1 MEDNFLE
8 SALREEARL
17 VRRLAVVR
25 AVIADYRGS
34 DSGGQSTVTNAM
46 VRPPVQAVSR
56 ATRAESQSATV
67 VRIAEE
73 FLSTARRRAPSA
85 EIYSEIAGR
94 GIVIPGQKPDSVVSS
109 YLSSSPKFDNVRG
122 QGYGLSIWNSAR
134 PQPADAHKENE
145 PSSGFAVG
153 SDTAE
158 LDVGASSSASDHS
171 NSPERG
177 S

>member
-34 DSGGQSTVTNAM
+34 GSGEPPTVTDAK
-46 VRPPVQAVSR
+46 VRPPIQVVSR
-56 ATRAESQSATV
+56 ATRAESQAARV
-67 VRIAEE
+67 LRIAEE

-94 GIVIPGQKPDSVVSS
+94 GIVIPGHKPDSVVAS

-134 PQPADAHKENE
+134 PHPADARKENE
-145 PSSGFAVG
+145 PSSDSAVG

-158 LDVGASSSASDHS
+158 EGAPPPDSALDDS
-171 NSPERG
+171 NSPPTG